1 MTIDKLQEMD
11 VNVDEIRYI
20 IEKYHSGQSIIVV
33 TGEFSSGKSSFIN
46 CYLNKPDF
54 LPYGKT
60 ECTPI
65 LIDICEGQEESIEVR
80 TVEGVIS
87 NVEYTKE
94 KIYELAKYDAN
105 NINNILSI
113 NIPIQNSGLPKGVH
127 LIDTPGT
134 NTVLKEHEETT
145 NYIIKKAD
153 AVLYLFNK
161 VISQTDI
168 NHIINVM
175 QYTKNIIFVLTH
187 ADEVDNKTGEKYT
200 DGRIEELINEAKK
213 EISKNTGVEINDLL
227 MCSVG
232 SVDGFEKRNSI
243 DLIKELIESYVKTQ
257 TEEKRK
263 KIAVAKINSIIK
275 AAIDDYSFKRDILQK
290 NSLLRS
296 GELERKIQKYEREQ
310 EVCEREHT
318 NMVAEIERNID
329 IQEEFCKSELYRL
342 LGEEKESLSN
352 NLNSLNYSE
361 RDIEKKA
368 EQMNANIS
376 SVLRKQ
382 IEEAVNSV
390 SKRAYSE
397 ANDNLKNMVDQF
409 AVSMPITITAPEIK
423 DLDDSRLVAKLVA
436 VEKEIEANIKEL
448 SDLKASSK
456 EQEILD
462 LERQIHEYEIQKEKV
477 RDKLLQLGAYK
488 PEFETIMSEGGGSA
502 GKIMGRVIGEVADLA
517 LLVWNPAGAMS
528 GAAKGTGKVAKVAN
542 ETAKLVNAADKAKD
556 ATTIIRYVGN
566 AASKAAET
574 GKNIKQKRN
583 KIDKIAKTIGKVD
596 AGRRVIIE
604 KVQENAEADG
614 VDEMSVSTMLDM
626 LSIGYWTEKLGGA
639 IGEAIKPTVTT
650 SVEDMENKEDYERR
664 RKEITDESNRLSAE
678 IMDLKDRL
686 LDLDDFG
693 KQRRLEM
700 ELKERE
706 AALEVKKGELERLI
720 ENNRVSHIER
730 QKVQH
735 IVNELARYENIQ
747 KENGEKLIAVI
758 FSEAKLSLIERLTTD
773 YFEKIDTIK
782 KIIEDLSNT
791 ATDSEQKIKECEIC
805 INTLSECITDAEEW
819 LK

>member
-1 MTIDKLQEMD
+1 MTIEKLQEMD
-11 VNVDEIRYI
+11 VNVDEIKYI

-65 LIDICEGQEESIEVR
+65 LIDISEGQEESIEVR
-80 TVEGVIS
+80 TVDGVIS

-94 KIYELAKYDAN
+94 KIYELAKYDVN

-134 NTVLKEHEETT
+134 NTVLKEHEEIT

-161 VISQTDI
+161 VVSQTDI
-168 NHIINVM
+168 NHIVNIM

-213 EISKNTGVEINDLL
+213 EISKKTGVEIDDLL

-263 KIAVAKINSIIK
+263 KIAVAKIESIIK
-275 AAIDDYSFKRDILQK
+275 AAIDNYSFKREILQK
-290 NSLLRS
+290 DSLLRS

-318 NMVAEIERNID
+318 NMVAEIERNIN
-329 IQEEFCKSELYRL
+329 IQEECCRSELYRL

-352 NLNSLNYSE
+352 SLNSLNYNE
-361 RDIEKKA
+361 REIEKKA

-376 SVLRKQ
+376 SVLRKR

-390 SKRAYSE
+390 SSRAYSE
-397 ANDNLKNMVDQF
+397 ANNNLKNMVDQF

-423 DLDDSRLVAKLVA
+423 DLDDSRLVAKLVS
-436 VEKEIEANIKEL
+436 VEKKIEANIKEL
-448 SDLKASSK
+448 SDLKANSK

-462 LERQIHEYEIQKEKV
+462 LERQIREYEIQKENV

-488 PEFETIMSEGGGSA
+488 PEFTTYENEGGGNA
-502 GKIMGRVIGEVADLA
+502 GKITGRVIGEIADIA
-517 LLVWNPAGAMS
+517 LLIWNPAGAMS
-528 GAAKGTGKVAKVAN
+528 DAAKGAGKAAKVAS
-542 ETAKLVNAADKAKD
+542 ETAKVVNAADKAKD
-556 ATTIIRYVGN
+556 AATIFRYVKN
-566 AASKAAET
+566 AASKATET
-574 GKNIKQKRN
+574 GKDIKQK
-583 KIDKIAKTIGKVD
+583 KDKADKVAKTIKKVD

-650 SVEDMENKEDYERR
+650 SVEDKENKEDYERR

-678 IMDLKDRL
+678 IMDLKDKL

-706 AALEVKKGELERLI
+706 AALEVKKGELERII

-730 QKVQH
+730 QKEQH
-735 IVNELARYENIQ
+735 IVNELARYETIQ
-747 KENGEKLIAVI
+747 KENGEKLIAII

-782 KIIEDLSNT
+782 EIIEDLSNT

-805 INTLSECITDAEEW
+805 INTLSECITDVGEW
-819 LK
+819 LE